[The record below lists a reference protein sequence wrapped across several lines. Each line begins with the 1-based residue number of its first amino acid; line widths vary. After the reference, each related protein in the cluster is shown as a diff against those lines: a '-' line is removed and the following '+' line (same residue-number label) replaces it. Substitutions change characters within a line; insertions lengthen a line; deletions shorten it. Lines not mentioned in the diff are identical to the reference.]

1 MTALRLIDVLPDF
14 GAPPPPTSPPTP
26 RPEVARPAAPPPA
39 PVVDI
44 EAIVRARVAAAEE
57 ALRLELARE
66 HEAAMAA
73 ERESATAALE
83 AQARSL
89 GAEAGARI
97 STRLDELERQ
107 VRDALSSTVTRI
119 LGGLLTEDLQRRAL
133 ASFAEAISSALAA
146 DDALRIEVRGPASL
160 AEPLMEALGARAA
173 AIHFT
178 EAEGLDLGASIDGGI
193 LETRMSEWAEI
204 LAGIVA

>member
-1 MTALRLIDVLPDF
+1 VEAVRI
-14 GAPPPPTSPPTP
+14 A
-26 RPEVARPAAPPPA
+26 
-39 PVVDI
+39 VVDDHP
-44 EAIVRARVAAAEE
+44 
-57 ALRLELARE
+57 LFRE
-66 HEAAMAA
+66 GV
-73 ERESATAALE
+73 
-83 AQARSL
+83 ARSL
-89 GAEAGARI
+89 AEI
-97 STRLDELERQ
+97 
-107 VRDALSSTVTRI
+107 
-119 LGGLLTEDLQRRAL
+119 GGFEIVGEG
-133 ASFAEAISSALAA
+133 SCA